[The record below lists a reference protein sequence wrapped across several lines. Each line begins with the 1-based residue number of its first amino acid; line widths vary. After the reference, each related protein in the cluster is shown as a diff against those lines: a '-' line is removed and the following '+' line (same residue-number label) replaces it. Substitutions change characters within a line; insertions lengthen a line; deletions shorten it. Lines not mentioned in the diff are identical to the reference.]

1 MQEISNRD
9 VETLHGEDVIAVGG
23 EKVGSVE
30 DVYIDT
36 ETGVPG
42 WVLINRGLLNM
53 QHSLV
58 PLVGA
63 ERAGDALRVLFTKD
77 AVNDAPSVEADASV
91 SKDDERRLYDH
102 YRGNWPAAEGAAV
115 AHIETLRPPSELRAA
130 YGRDANL

>member
-9 VETLHGEDVIAVGG
+9 VETLRGEDVIAVGG

-30 DVYIDT
+30 DLYIDT
-36 ETGVPG
+36 ETGAPQ
-42 WVLINRGLLNM
+42 WVLVDRGLLNM

-63 ERAGDALRVLFTKD
+63 ERAGDAVRVLFTKD
-77 AVNDAPSVEADASV
+77 AVNHAPSVDAGESL
-91 SKDDERRLYDH
+91 STDDERQLYEH

-115 AHIETLRPPSELRAA
+115 AEIETLRRPSELRAA